1 MKVSRYYTRDT
12 DLWREQSLYDKARIK
27 ACEDHL
33 ADLQGHPRFE
43 DIRRGMAVPCMAY
56 LGRLI
61 NDL

>member
-43 DIRRGMAVPCMAY
+43 DVNLRRA
-56 LGRLI
+56 
-61 NDL
+61 N